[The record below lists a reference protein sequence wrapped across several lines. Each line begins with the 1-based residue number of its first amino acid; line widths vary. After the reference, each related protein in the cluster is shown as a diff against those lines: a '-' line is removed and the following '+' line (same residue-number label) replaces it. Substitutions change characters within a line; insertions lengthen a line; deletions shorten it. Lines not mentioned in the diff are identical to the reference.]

1 MTASVPR
8 IAAIAVLGLTTLLG
22 VLGRDL
28 HWGEAALGQENHRIT
43 AKNGSCSAQVSTKI
57 ESILNQPIF
66 RRTRWGI
73 SIQTLPS
80 PQGTPASPP
89 LFDHQGEQFFIPASA
104 AKVFTTAAALV
115 KLGPDFRFKTPF
127 LGSAQSGNR
136 LQTLRVIGQAD
147 PSLTTESLEA
157 IAQTLKQ
164 KGITQ
169 IDTLIGVDPLGPATL
184 IPSWEWED
192 VLSTDGVPMNG
203 LILDENVASFE
214 LAPQQMGMPLRLT
227 PKLPLSSQT
236 PRLQNQTRTVGP
248 GAPEFLEVHRSLDG
262 QIVKIIG
269 QLQAGSSPDEVFIA
283 IADPSQHFLVRLRG
297 ILASQGIAVQRLV
310 LNPQNSTE
318 RNPQPNPS
326 ELVLAEAVSDP
337 LSVLIKAVNTE
348 SNNFYAEALL
358 LRLARSTAETA
369 SGTTHATP
377 TYEQG
382 LTTLRQILAQK
393 QVDPS
398 SYALADGSGLSRQN
412 LVSPQSLVSVLVA
425 MSQDPNAAVF
435 RQSLAIAG
443 ESGTLSSR
451 FNNTAVA
458 GNLVGKTGTLKH
470 TVTLAGYLT
479 PPNYSPLGLS
489 LMVNQSDQP
498 LPQVRQAMDQIIQEL
513 MTLQPCQER

>member
-1 MTASVPR
+1 
-8 IAAIAVLGLTTLLG
+8 
-22 VLGRDL
+22 
-28 HWGEAALGQENHRIT
+28 
-43 AKNGSCSAQVSTKI
+43 
-57 ESILNQPIF
+57 
-66 RRTRWGI
+66 
-73 SIQTLPS
+73 
-80 PQGTPASPP
+80 
-89 LFDHQGEQFFIPASA
+89 
-104 AKVFTTAAALV
+104 
-115 KLGPDFRFKTPF
+115 
-127 LGSAQSGNR
+127 
-136 LQTLRVIGQAD
+136 
-147 PSLTTESLEA
+147 
-157 IAQTLKQ
+157 
-164 KGITQ
+164 
-169 IDTLIGVDPLGPATL
+169 
-184 IPSWEWED
+184 
-192 VLSTDGVPMNG
+192 
-203 LILDENVASFE
+203 
-214 LAPQQMGMPLRLT
+214 
-227 PKLPLSSQT
+227 
-236 PRLQNQTRTVGP
+236 
-248 GAPEFLEVHRSLDG
+248 
-262 QIVKIIG
+262 
-269 QLQAGSSPDEVFIA
+269 
-283 IADPSQHFLVRLRG
+283 
-297 ILASQGIAVQRLV
+297 
-310 LNPQNSTE
+310 
-318 RNPQPNPS
+318 
-326 ELVLAEAVSDP
+326 
-337 LSVLIKAVNTE
+337 VLIKAVNTE